1 MFRCVT
7 GRSRNEFGALLAAQE
22 VVSMTKK
29 IQRFFEEKRPA
40 SPCLVVDLAIVAKN
54 YLALQNQLPGID
66 IFYAVKANPA
76 KPILKVLRDL
86 GSNFDTA
93 SIYEIRQCL
102 ALGISPER
110 LSFGH
115 TVKKESH
122 IYEAFVSG
130 VRHFAFDSVE
140 ELKKIARAAPK
151 SSVFCRFLTPN
162 DGAEW
167 PLSDKFG
174 CMPNKVVELL
184 CHAADL
190 GLNPIGV
197 SFHVGS
203 QQRKP
208 STWEKGLEKASE
220 IFDEAIQHGI
230 DLSFLNLGGGFPTQY
245 RNPISDLKK
254 YTRLINRSLKSYF
267 NNDIP
272 RIIVEPGRYI
282 PGNAGVI
289 QSEVVLISRKSPEER
304 KRWVYLDIGI
314 FGGLPEVLDE
324 SIQYE
329 IRTPRDGGKTGPV
342 VIAGPTCDEVDV
354 IYESADYELPID
366 LAIGDRV
373 EILSAGAYTA
383 SYCSVGFNG
392 FPILKEY
399 YI

>member
-1 MFRCVT
+1 
-7 GRSRNEFGALLAAQE
+7 
-22 VVSMTKK
+22 MTKK
-29 IQRFFEEKRPA
+29 IQRFFENESPA
-40 SPCLVVDLAIVAKN
+40 SPCLVVDLDVVKKN
-54 YLALQNQLPGID
+54 YLTLQNQLPGLE

-76 KPILKVLRDL
+76 KPILEVLRDL
-86 GSNFDTA
+86 GSNFDAA
-93 SIYEIRQCL
+93 SIYEIGQCL

-122 IYEAFVSG
+122 IHEAFVSG
-130 VRHFAFDSVE
+130 VRHFAFDSLQ
-140 ELKKIARAAPK
+140 ELEKLARAAPK

-162 DGAEW
+162 DGADW

-174 CMPNKVVELL
+174 CMPNMVVELL

-203 QQRKP
+203 QQRKI
-208 STWEKGLEKASE
+208 SSWEKALEKASK
-220 IFDEAIQHGI
+220 IFDEATGHGI
-230 DLSFLNLGGGFPTQY
+230 GLSFLNLGGGFPSQY
-245 RNPISDLKK
+245 RTPASDLEE
-254 YTRLINRSLKSYF
+254 YTGIIKSSLKRNFSS
-267 NNDIP
+267 DIP

-282 PGNAGVI
+282 SGNAGVI
-289 QSEVVLISRKSPEER
+289 QSEVVLISKKSPEAQ
-304 KRWVYLDIGI
+304 KRWVYLDIGK

-324 SIQYE
+324 SIQYQ
-329 IRTPRDGGKTGPV
+329 IRTPRDGGDTGPV

-354 IYESADYELPID
+354 IYDSADYELPID
-366 LAIGDRV
+366 LEIGDRV
-373 EILSAGAYTA
+373 EILSTGAYTA

>member
-1 MFRCVT
+1 
-7 GRSRNEFGALLAAQE
+7 
-22 VVSMTKK
+22 MTKK
-29 IQRFFEEKRPA
+29 IQRFFENESPA
-40 SPCLVVDLAIVAKN
+40 SPCLVVDLDVVKNN
-54 YLALQNQLPGID
+54 YLTLQNQLPGLE

-76 KPILKVLRDL
+76 KPILEVLRDL
-86 GSNFDTA
+86 GSNFDAA
-93 SIYEIRQCL
+93 SIYEIGQCL
-102 ALGISPER
+102 ALGIAPER

-122 IYEAFVSG
+122 IHEAFVSG
-130 VRHFAFDSVE
+130 VRHFAFDSLQ
-140 ELKKIARAAPK
+140 ELEKLARAAPK

-162 DGAEW
+162 DGADW

-174 CMPNKVVELL
+174 CMPNMVVELL

-203 QQRKP
+203 QQRKIG
-208 STWEKGLEKASE
+208 SWEKALEKASK
-220 IFDEAIQHGI
+220 IFDEADSHGI
-230 DLSFLNLGGGFPTQY
+230 GLSFLNLGGGFPSQY
-245 RNPISDLKK
+245 RTPACDLED
-254 YTRLINRSLKSYF
+254 YTRIIKSSIKSNF
-267 NNDIP
+267 SSDVP

-282 PGNAGVI
+282 SGNAGVI
-289 QSEVVLISRKSPEER
+289 QSEVVLISKKSPEAQ
-304 KRWVYLDIGI
+304 KRWVYLDIGK

-324 SIQYE
+324 SIQYQ
-329 IRTPRDGGKTGPV
+329 IRTPRDGGDTGPV

-354 IYESADYELPID
+354 IYDSSDYELPID
-366 LAIGDRV
+366 LEIGDRV
-373 EILSAGAYTA
+373 EILSTGAYTA

>member
-1 MFRCVT
+1 
-7 GRSRNEFGALLAAQE
+7 
-22 VVSMTKK
+22 MTKK
-29 IQRFFEEKRPA
+29 IQRFFENESPA
-40 SPCLVVDLAIVAKN
+40 SPCLVVDLDVVKKN
-54 YLALQNQLPGID
+54 YLTLQNQLPGLE

-76 KPILKVLRDL
+76 KPILEVLRDL
-86 GSNFDTA
+86 GSNFDAA
-93 SIYEIRQCL
+93 SIYEIGQCL

-122 IYEAFVSG
+122 IHEAFVSG
-130 VRHFAFDSVE
+130 VRHFAFDSLQ
-140 ELKKIARAAPK
+140 ELEKLARAAPK

-162 DGAEW
+162 DGADW

-174 CMPNKVVELL
+174 CMPNMVVELL

-203 QQRKP
+203 QQRKI
-208 STWEKGLEKASE
+208 SSWEKALEKASK
-220 IFDEAIQHGI
+220 IFDEAASRGI
-230 DLSFLNLGGGFPTQY
+230 GLSFLNLGGGFPSQY
-245 RNPISDLKK
+245 RTPACDLED
-254 YTRLINRSLKSYF
+254 YTRIIKSSLKSNF
-267 NNDIP
+267 SSDVP

-282 PGNAGVI
+282 SGNAGVI
-289 QSEVVLISRKSPEER
+289 QSEVVLISKKSPEAQ
-304 KRWVYLDIGI
+304 KRWVYLDIGK

-324 SIQYE
+324 SIQYQ
-329 IRTPRDGGKTGPV
+329 IRTPRDGGDTGPV

-354 IYESADYELPID
+354 IYDSANYELPID
-366 LAIGDRV
+366 LEIGDRV
-373 EILSAGAYTA
+373 EILSTGAYTA

-392 FPILKEY
+392 FPVLKEY

>member
-1 MFRCVT
+1 
-7 GRSRNEFGALLAAQE
+7 
-22 VVSMTKK
+22 MTKK
-29 IQRFFEEKRPA
+29 IQRFFENESPA
-40 SPCLVVDLAIVAKN
+40 SPCLVVDLDVVKKN
-54 YLALQNQLPGID
+54 YLTLQNQLPGLE

-76 KPILKVLRDL
+76 KPILEVLRDL
-86 GSNFDTA
+86 GSNFDAA
-93 SIYEIRQCL
+93 SIYEIGQCL

-122 IYEAFVSG
+122 IHEAFVSG
-130 VRHFAFDSVE
+130 VRHFAFDSLQ
-140 ELKKIARAAPK
+140 ELEKLARAAPK

-162 DGAEW
+162 DGADW

-174 CMPNKVVELL
+174 CMPNMVVELL

-203 QQRKP
+203 QQRKI
-208 STWEKGLEKASE
+208 SSWEKALEKASK
-220 IFDEAIQHGI
+220 IFDEAASRGI
-230 DLSFLNLGGGFPTQY
+230 GLSFLNLGGGFPSQY
-245 RNPISDLKK
+245 RTPACDLED
-254 YTRLINRSLKSYF
+254 YTRIIKSSLKRNFSS
-267 NNDIP
+267 DVP

-282 PGNAGVI
+282 SGNAGVI
-289 QSEVVLISRKSPEER
+289 QSEVVLISKKSPEAQ
-304 KRWVYLDIGI
+304 KRWVYLDIGK

-324 SIQYE
+324 SIQYQ
-329 IRTPRDGGKTGPV
+329 IRTPRDGGDTGPV

-354 IYESADYELPID
+354 IYDSADYELPID
-366 LAIGDRV
+366 LEIGDRV
-373 EILSAGAYTA
+373 EILSTGAYTA

-392 FPILKEY
+392 FPVLKEY

>member
-1 MFRCVT
+1 
-7 GRSRNEFGALLAAQE
+7 
-22 VVSMTKK
+22 MTKK
-29 IQRFFEEKRPA
+29 IEQFFKKERPE
-40 SPCLVVDLAIVAKN
+40 SPCLVVDLDVVISN
-54 YLALQNQLPGID
+54 YLTLQNQLPGVE

-76 KPILKVLRDL
+76 KPILEVLRDL

-93 SIYEIRQCL
+93 SIFEIEQCL
-102 ALGISPER
+102 ELGISPER

-115 TVKKESH
+115 TVKKERH
-122 IYEAFVSG
+122 INEAFLSG
-130 VRHFAFDSVE
+130 VRHFAFDSLQ
-140 ELKKIARAAPK
+140 ELRKLSRAAPN

-162 DGAEW
+162 DGADW

-174 CMPNKVVELL
+174 CMPNMVVELL

-203 QQRKP
+203 QQRRI
-208 STWEKGLEKASE
+208 SSWERAVEKAGE
-220 IFDEAIQHGI
+220 IFDEAAGHGI
-230 DLSFLNLGGGFPTQY
+230 ALSFLNLGGGFPSQY
-245 RNPISDLKK
+245 RAPICDLKD
-254 YTRLINRSLKSYF
+254 YTKAINSSLKSYF
-267 NNDIP
+267 SSEVP

-289 QSEVVLISRKSPEER
+289 QSEVILISQKSPKAR
-304 KRWVYLDIGI
+304 KRWVYLDIGK
-314 FGGLPEVLDE
+314 FGGLPEVFDE
-324 SIQYE
+324 SIQYQ
-329 IRTPRDGGKTGPV
+329 IRTARDGGKTGPV

-354 IYESADYELPID
+354 LYDSADYELPID
-366 LAIGDRV
+366 LEIGDRV